1 MFTEKVVL
9 ITGASSGIGAATA
22 LEFAKL
28 NANLILTG
36 RNKDNLEKVAKQCL
50 ANSPAKIE
58 PHIVIAD
65 MNNENDVKNIINET
79 IKRFNKLDVL
89 VNNAGI
95 LEAGTIEGTS
105 LDQYDRVMNTNVRGP
120 YYLTMLAT
128 PYLLVTKGNIVNVS
142 SVTGLRSFP
151 NVLAYCMSKSA
162 LDQFTRC
169 VALELAPK
177 GVRVNA
183 VNPGV
188 ITTGLHK
195 KGEGS
200 MNEEQYEAFLKKCA
214 ETHALGRPGDAKE
227 VASVIVFLASEGASN
242 ITGATLPVDGGRH
255 AMCPR

>member
-1 MFTEKVVL
+1 MFTDKVVL
-9 ITGASSGIGAATA
+9 ITGASSGIGAETA
-22 LEFAKL
+22 IEFSKL
-28 NANLILTG
+28 NAKLVITG
-36 RNKDNLEKVAKQCL
+36 RNKENLDKIAKQCEDG
-50 ANSPAKIE
+50 SPNKHK
-58 PHIVIAD
+58 PLVVIAD
-65 MNNENDVKNIINET
+65 MNVEADVDSIIKNTLEH
-79 IKRFNKLDVL
+79 FGKLDVL

-95 LEAGTIEGTS
+95 LENGTIETTS
-105 LDQYDRVMNTNVRGP
+105 LEQYDRVMNTNVRAP
-120 YYLTMLAT
+120 YYLTMLAV
-128 PYLLVTKGNIVNVS
+128 PHLVKSKGSIVNVS

-188 ITTGLHK
+188 IATGIHMK
-195 KGEGS
+195 SS
-200 MNEEQYEAFLKKCA
+200 MNEQQYEEFLRKCA
-214 ETHALGRPGDAKE
+214 ETHALGRAGESKE
-227 VASVIVFLASEGASN
+227 VASVIIFLASNAASN